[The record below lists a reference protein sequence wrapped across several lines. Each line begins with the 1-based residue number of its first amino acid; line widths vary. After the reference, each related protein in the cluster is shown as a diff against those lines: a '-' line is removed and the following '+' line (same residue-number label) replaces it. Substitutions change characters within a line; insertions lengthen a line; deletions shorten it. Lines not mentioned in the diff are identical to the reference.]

1 MNDAG
6 PPHKSKRKRKENV
19 ERKGKKKGEE
29 NEMVSQYQYSDK
41 MESDSIGLA
50 PSPPSVPSI
59 KCTLSSRSGKYKVVY
74 VVENTGKQPQQGI

>member
-1 MNDAG
+1 
-6 PPHKSKRKRKENV
+6 
-19 ERKGKKKGEE
+19 
-29 NEMVSQYQYSDK
+29 MVSQYQYSDK